1 MKLPPLAR
9 SVLVALGLS
18 LPIAAYAGWTRA
30 QDRQG
35 LVREALAVRPRPT
48 GWGHVRVDHVVR
60 PYLPV
65 GASRDDAIRVLRERG
80 FRVTVERM
88 PLPYRG
94 GVLEKECPHCTEQLS
109 ARYEQS
115 LLQGIH
121 AVGVLVG
128 VRDGRVAYVQGALV
142 RQGILL

>member
-9 SVLVALGLS
+9 SVLVALALS
-18 LPIAAYAGWTRA
+18 LPLAAYAGWTRA
-30 QDRQG
+30 QDRRS

-60 PYLPV
+60 PYVPV
-65 GASRDDAIRVLRERG
+65 GATRDDAIRVLRERG

-94 GVLEKECPHCTEQLS
+94 GVLETECPDCTEQID

-115 LLQGIH
+115 LVQGIH
-121 AVGVLVG
+121 AVGVRIG
-128 VRDGRVAYVQGALV
+128 VRGGRVACVQGALV